1 MIKQRGLTILQ
12 SLALTGRVKEMNV
25 LCRSFSLPTLW
36 WQCCEKVS
44 WKDTLFL
51 WAFILLNL
59 LRELASYPPPR
70 KKLRWRLRLEVME
83 TNFKQGTLSIQWS
96 IARRITPRTLS
107 AKDKFHF
114 CEVGFHTFTW
124 SLLVYLGTDFIGQ
137 EENKKKWRGIFHDVV
152 LRLLLKNWNKH
163 WVAKQV
169 HSPTALKLLSV
180 RLYGSSFS
188 IELP

>member
-25 LCRSFSLPTLW
+25 LWRSFSLPTLW
-36 WQCCEKVS
+36 WYCCEKVS

-70 KKLRWRLRLEVME
+70 KKLRWRLCLEVME

-107 AKDKFHF
+107 AKDKFRF
-114 CEVGFHTFTW
+114 CEVEFHTFTW
-124 SLLVYLGTDFIGQ
+124 SLLVYLGTDLGHFPFEGA
-137 EENKKKWRGIFHDVV
+137 WCRFVV
-152 LRLLLKNWNKH
+152 TLKEL
-163 WVAKQV
+163 KQ
-169 HSPTALKLLSV
+169 ALICQAST
-180 RLYGSSFS
+180 
-188 IELP
+188 